1 MNSFIRYQKAF
12 RESNDSKNYSNS
24 TTYPCYLAANLAD
37 DGLAAIPPME
47 LADAC
52 YLWVA
57 NYNILASSRTHA
69 PDEYPLPV
77 AGFH

>member
-37 DGLAAIPPME
+37 DGLAAIPALE

-52 YLWVA
+52 YLRVA
-57 NYNILASSRTHA
+57 NYFFLAINRTYA
-69 PDEYPLPV
+69 PGEPPLPL
-77 AGFH
+77 AGFI